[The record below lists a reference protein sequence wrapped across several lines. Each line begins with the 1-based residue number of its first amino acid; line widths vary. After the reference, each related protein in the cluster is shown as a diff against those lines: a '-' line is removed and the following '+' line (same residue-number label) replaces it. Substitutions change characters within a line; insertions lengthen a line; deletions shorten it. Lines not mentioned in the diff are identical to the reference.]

1 MRRRVGP
8 TPAASSSPSSGKEPH
23 SMSRIGKKP
32 VPVPNGVT
40 VTLTGNTI
48 SVKGPKGELSRK
60 LHPDM
65 QIAVEDGTVNVTRPS
80 DEQNHRAL
88 HGLTRSLIA
97 DMVEGVTNGYR
108 KQLEIT
114 GVGYKA
120 EVKPFGLQLALGFSH
135 PVEYRAPAGIKL
147 SAPQPTAV
155 VIEGAD
161 KEKVGQVA
169 AEIRALRKP
178 EPYKGKGV
186 KYQGEQVRRK
196 AGKAGGK

>member
-1 MRRRVGP
+1 
-8 TPAASSSPSSGKEPH
+8 
-23 SMSRIGKKP
+23 MSRIGRKP
-32 VPVPNGVT
+32 IPVPNNVT
-40 VTLTGNTI
+40 VTVDGRTVA
-48 SVKGPKGELSRK
+48 VKGPKGELSRL

-65 QIAVEDGTVNVTRPS
+65 QVKVENGTVVVNRPS
-80 DEQNHRAL
+80 DEDMHRAL

-97 DMVEGVTNGYR
+97 NMVEGVTQGYK

-147 SAPQPTAV
+147 TAPQPTAV